1 MAGSEGLVRPL
12 QSGRIQSSSK
22 YRAIAL
28 LVLALGAAAVTL
40 MFRDGNGTNPVSD
53 TMDKNSEQF
62 KRMFRGSVDFEDYPT
77 WTKTVDQINAVGKV
91 NHGVWTYYKGPPFLQ
106 RVTMYSGNDVDITR
120 AGNLIRKVL
129 GLPKNFGKWE
139 GSSYI
144 QNFDTQQMRF
154 LQSNRHSVLV
164 IPPLS
169 EGNRPILSD
178 EAKGRLRHY
187 ISVGHNTLIVC
198 GGPAN
203 VDFINSNLLPQDGG
217 TLLEPAWTRG
227 PYEKQESAIG
237 TPFQTLPVSLPNDMN
252 HAHGVRLSSL
262 PMDAVSYFETAGPGR
277 GVGGRSTLP
286 FVEECNLVSDHRAPV
301 RSRLSVAAPGV
312 RLQLLPGT
320 VSSPE

>member
-1 MAGSEGLVRPL
+1 MP
-12 QSGRIQSSSK
+12 SSSK
-22 YRAIAL
+22 HRAMACL
-28 LVLALGAAAVTL
+28 MLGLGAAAVTL
-40 MFRDGNGTNPVSD
+40 IFRDGNGTQDPVSD

-77 WTKTVDQINAVGKV
+77 WTKTVDQINEVGKV

-144 QNFDTQQMRF
+144 ENFGTQQMRF

-178 EAKGRLRHY
+178 EAKARLRHY
-187 ISVGHNTLIVC
+187 ISVGHNTLIIC

-217 TLLEPAWTRG
+217 TLLEQAWTRG
-227 PYEKQESAIG
+227 PYEKQEAAIG
-237 TPFQTLPVSLPNDMN
+237 TPFQTLPVTLPNDMN

-262 PMDAVSYFETAGPGR
+262 PMDAVSYFETAGVSVVFGMKFGSGQALFLGFDFSLLSKPWIK
-277 GVGGRSTLP
+277 TLIAGME
-286 FVEECNLVSDHRAPV
+286 FAS
-301 RSRLSVAAPGV
+301 
-312 RLQLLPGT
+312 
-320 VSSPE
+320 